1 MRISRNARKG
11 WKGRPCRAGA
21 TVCKEEPKQ
30 REQLEGLR
38 AQSRQGTVFAPGVG
52 SAPLSVGAGQETRLP
67 TSLRAGWDLPS
78 CASVST
84 SVKWDI
90 QRVVL
95 PPACGGG
102 VSTQQ
107 DSPRT
112 ESVTA
117 QGTSVT
123 AGATAAITLASA
135 GFLKLSAFIQM

>member
-1 MRISRNARKG
+1 MRISGNARKG

-135 GFLKLSAFIQM
+135 GFLKLCAFIQM